1 MRLFGIELTDEEYD
15 YLICENTKNK
25 DLHVV
30 ESKDEENNLIK
41 TIVAV
46 EKVITPEE
54 LAFAKQQQYEDLIE
68 SKIRQK
74 YTVSQ
79 EFAAQRKR
87 YSEPEKFDEYNS
99 YVEKCI
105 SDAKMEVLN
114 AVTQEQIEESLSEE
128 REDGDESGQEQTTS
142 VSDCLLSKEEIKMI
156 INDESL

>member
-1 MRLFGIELTDEEYD
+1 MTKYYLNNVEITPDEARKLVPISITEERVDLRELTEQE
-15 YLICENTKNK
+15 
-25 DLHVV
+25 
-30 ESKDEENNLIK
+30 K
-41 TIVAV
+41 TILY
-46 EKVITPEE
+46 EE
-54 LAFAKQQQYEDLIE
+54 LIE

>member
-25 DLHVV
+25 DLQVV
-30 ESKDEENNLIK
+30 ESKDEENNTIK

-54 LAFAKQQQYEDLIE
+54 LAFAKQQQYEELIE

-79 EFAAQRKR
+79 EFAVQRKR
-87 YSEPEKFDEYNS
+87 YTEPEKFDEYNS

-114 AVTQEQIEESLSEE
+114 AVNQEQIEESLSEE

>member
-1 MRLFGIELTDEEYD
+1 MTKYYLNNVEITPDEARKLVPISITEEVVVLRELTEE
-15 YLICENTKNK
+15 E
-25 DLHVV
+25 
-30 ESKDEENNLIK
+30 K
-41 TIVAV
+41 TMLY
-46 EKVITPEE
+46 EKT
-54 LAFAKQQQYEDLIE
+54 IE